1 MSDWKKYPRT
11 PHLPSSKS
19 VQSDDVIGSGLPLG
33 SRVVITEK
41 MDGEN
46 TTMYRDGV
54 HARSLD
60 SGHHQSRSV
69 VKSIQAQIG
78 HMLPE
83 GLRVTGE
90 NMYAKHSIAYNA
102 LPSFYLVFGAVQ
114 DDEFLSWDDT
124 EALCASLGLVTVPV
138 LYRGILTPET
148 AAQVAS
154 GLDVSKQEGF
164 VLRPEDSFLESEFN
178 TKVAKWVRPKHVQT
192 DVHWKKS
199 WVPNSLA

>member
-60 SGHHQSRSV
+60 SGHHQSRSM
-69 VKSIQAQIG
+69 VKAIQAQIG
-78 HMLPE
+78 HMIPE
-83 GLRVTGE
+83 GLRITGE

-102 LPSFYLVFGAVQ
+102 LPSYYLVFGAVQ
-114 DDEFLSWDDT
+114 DESSYHGTTT
-124 EALCASLGLVTVPV
+124 EALCASVGLVTVPV
-138 LYRGILTPET
+138 LYRGVLTPET
-148 AAQVAS
+148 ASQVIS
-154 GLDVSKQEGF
+154 GLSLDTQEGF
-164 VLRPEDSFLESEFN
+164 VWRREGPSPRMTS
-178 TKVAKWVRPKHVQT
+178 R
-192 DVHWKKS
+192 
-199 WVPNSLA
+199 